1 MNAFLWMTGSLASFC
16 LMAIAGRELAG
27 TISTLQILFCR
38 GLIGLLLV
46 SLVILQRRRYAV
58 FQTGRLRLHLSRNL
72 FHFVGQYGWFVGI
85 GLLPL
90 AQVFALEFTTPLW
103 TLLISCLVLKESLT
117 LRKVAAILLGSLGVV
132 LMLNLGTAT
141 VSAAS
146 LYVVAAAIFYSLA
159 YVATK
164 SLSATEDPLTI
175 LFYMCLL
182 QLPVGVLFGVNS
194 FVSPTAMQWCWLS
207 LIGLTALSGHF
218 CITRAMQTTDA
229 SVVVTLDFLRLPLI
243 AAVGVLVYRETF
255 NPMLVVGAALMLLG
269 NLANLYKP
277 RLKPWK

>member
-1 MNAFLWMTGSLASFC
+1 MKAFLWMTGSLASFC

-46 SLVILQRRRYAV
+46 SLVILQRRRYAL
-58 FQTGRLRLHLSRNL
+58 FQTRRLKLHLGRNL

-132 LMLNLGTAT
+132 LMLNLGTTT

-255 NPMLVVGAALMLLG
+255 NPMLLVGAALMLLG
-269 NLANLYKP
+269 NLANLYQP

>member
-1 MNAFLWMTGSLASFC
+1 MKAFLWMTGSLASFC

-27 TISTLQILFCR
+27 AISTLQILFCR
-38 GLIGLLLV
+38 GLIGLLVV
-46 SLVILQRRRYAV
+46 SLVILQRRRYAL
-58 FQTGRLRLHLSRNL
+58 FQTGRIRLHLGRNL

-103 TLLISCLVLKESLT
+103 TLLIACLFLKESLT
-117 LRKVAAILLGSLGVV
+117 PRKVAAILLGSLGVF
-132 LMLNLGTAT
+132 LMLNLGSAKL
-141 VSAAS
+141 SAAS

-182 QLPVGVLFGVNS
+182 QLPVGVLLGIDS
-194 FVSPTAMQWCWLS
+194 FVQPNAAQWGWLT
-207 LIGLTALSGHF
+207 LIGLTALSGHY
-218 CITRAMQTTDA
+218 CITHAMQTTDA

-243 AAVGVLVYRETF
+243 ALVGVLVYHETF
-255 NPMLVVGAALMLLG
+255 NPMLVVGAGLMLIG
-269 NLANLYKP
+269 NLLNLYKP
-277 RLKPWK
+277 ATRARA

>member
-1 MNAFLWMTGSLASFC
+1 MTGSLASFC

-46 SLVILQRRRYAV
+46 SLVILQRRRYAL
-58 FQTGRLRLHLSRNL
+58 FQTRRLKLHLGRNL

-132 LMLNLGTAT
+132 LMLNLGTTT

-243 AAVGVLVYRETF
+243 AGVGVLVYRETF